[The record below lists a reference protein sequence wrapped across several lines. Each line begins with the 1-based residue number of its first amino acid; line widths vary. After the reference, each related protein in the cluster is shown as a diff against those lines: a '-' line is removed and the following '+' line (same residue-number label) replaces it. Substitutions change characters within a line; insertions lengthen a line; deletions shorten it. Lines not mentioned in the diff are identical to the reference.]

1 MLSLSFYPISDL
13 SFNDI
18 TILQK
23 DSFEMLKDVRK
34 LVLSNCNITEIK
46 QQPFTELMY
55 LEELY
60 LDYNKLSD
68 TSYNFLGTIKKLQ
81 TLDIAQNNF
90 NVIPN
95 ITGLS
100 KLFDLYASGNNIKT
114 IQDGTF
120 NNTRIQNLR
129 LSSNSQL
136 HSIAEDALLPLDR
149 LKVLDVSWSALTKLP
164 SLQYTPNLVD
174 LNLVHSNLEELPS
187 DLCQLV
193 PKLSQMTANFN
204 QLKSVPDLQNCTKI
218 SIVFLDFN
226 NIKKIGKNTFSG
238 LERLT
243 SVLLHNNEIE
253 EIHPEAFRGL
263 SSLSFLHIG
272 HNSVSAIPPG
282 LFDEVVNLENL
293 ELQYNSITSLSKDVF
308 KHLANLQIL
317 YLNDNKISSVADQ
330 IFPSNMTWLQKLNIS
345 NNPLMTHFPIPKNGF
360 PFLHTFAMQNLP
372 LMYNVPSLVEIPRI
386 QFIYMTY
393 PYHCCIYKDH
403 LPEDLLITPKL
414 VKAKSNTN
422 SDLIP
427 PFNEEVHGNGTHAD
441 VTTEHDSDET
451 ILIIIR
457 SSAEPLTLP
466 PHVLEGHLFPEL
478 QDPYNPKDHDIT
490 QEDIDHVLR
499 EFAQQNNL
507 SIRILPNNEIDIIG
521 FENGL
526 EVVFGGLNEESIK
539 RLFLRLPVFNDIS
552 QVYCE
557 PVQNPFMPCENL
569 LDPDPVRVLVWIV
582 WFPAILGNI
591 AVIFVTLASTE
602 KVDVPSFILCNL
614 ALADFMLGIFLSFLG
629 VVDVRTFGEGSFYKS
644 ALHWQKG
651 PGCLTAGFIGVFA
664 NELSVYLMVVLT
676 LERLHTIVYSFKQQ
690 GSRMKM
696 RHAVALVL
704 FGWIFAGV
712 AASLPL
718 FDVNS
723 YTEVSICL
731 PFRTEYL
738 RDKIYIGT
746 LFCLSVLAFLA
757 ILFSYVHILVIYCK
771 SPASEKR
778 QQERITTSIK
788 MGVLVLG
795 NCACWLP
802 LAVIGLAALGD
813 VYLINLTSAKYF
825 IVIVFP
831 LNACLNP
838 FLYTISKK
846 TFWDRCHSICKKT
859 DRRLQEVS
867 RTRRSSLASAST
879 TSSHDIDFDLL
890 HRRQSRRS
898 LSLQMES
905 SPTIVHSAQ
914 PVPVVPHLGR
924 RNSSPAI
931 FGVDHGMTESRKVGI
946 KLPSD
951 PTLIDSE
958 SRFSVLRTQNEF
970 NRTPSK
976 CLSIVHEETSLCASD
991 DEYNDPQSPFRFS
1004 AELRALQRANSD
1016 PTNRHRLGDYVRRD
1030 IHSLYDVDG
1039 DNRSDIS
1046 SSSEYDDCR
1055 SSPSPHC
1062 VIDSH
1067 DTTDNRYSSS
1077 TTDSYS
1083 VVSRNT
1089 HHSIVTRLINPHA
1102 QRPSHGAVESSC

>member
-1 MLSLSFYPISDL
+1 MSFYPISDL

-18 TILQK
+18 PIVQK
-23 DSFEMLKDVRK
+23 DSFQMLKDVRK

-46 QQPFTELMY
+46 QQPFAELTY

-68 TSYNFLGTIKKLQ
+68 TSYNFLGTIKRLH

-95 ITGLS
+95 ITGLN
-100 KLFDLYASGNNIKT
+100 KLYDLYASGNNIKT

-120 NNTRIQNLR
+120 NNTRIRNLR

-136 HSIAEDALLPLDR
+136 RSIAEDALLPLNR
-149 LKVLDVSWSALTKLP
+149 LNELDVSWSALTKLP

-174 LNLVHSNLEELPS
+174 LNMVHSKLEELPS
-187 DLCQLV
+187 DLCQLL
-193 PKLSQMTANFN
+193 PKLSKLTANFN
-204 QLKSVPDLQNCTKI
+204 RLKSVPDLQNCTRM

-226 NIKKIGKNTFSG
+226 KINKISKNTFSG

-243 SVLLHNNEIE
+243 TIFLHNNEIE

-272 HNSVSAIPPG
+272 YNLLSAIPSG
-282 LFDEVVNLENL
+282 LFDEVVNLEKL
-293 ELQYNSITSLSKDVF
+293 ELQYNNIASLSKDVF
-308 KHLANLQIL
+308 KRLTYLQIL
-317 YLNDNKISSVADQ
+317 YLNDNKISSVADR

-345 NNPLMTHFPIPKNGF
+345 NNPLMTDFPIPKNGF
-360 PFLHTFAMQNLP
+360 PFLHTLAMKNLP
-372 LMYNVPSLVEIPRI
+372 LMYNVPSIVEIPRI
-386 QFIYMTY
+386 QFVYMTY
-393 PYHCCIYKDH
+393 PYHCCIFKDH
-403 LPEDLLITPKL
+403 LPEDLLITSKL
-414 VKAKSNTN
+414 VKHKTNT
-422 SDLIP
+422 DEDFIP
-427 PFNEEVHGNGTHAD
+427 PINVEAHGNGSHVDATK
-441 VTTEHDSDET
+441 EHESDET

-457 SSAEPLTLP
+457 PSAEPLTLP

-490 QEDIDHVLR
+490 QEDIDHILR
-499 EFAQQNNL
+499 EFAQQSNL

-521 FENGL
+521 FENGT
-526 EVVFGGLNEESIK
+526 EVVFGGLNEDSIK
-539 RLFLRLPVFNDIS
+539 RLFLSLPVFNNIS

-557 PVQNPFMPCENL
+557 PVQNAFMPCENL

-602 KVDVPSFILCNL
+602 KVDVPNFILCNL
-614 ALADFMLGIFLSFLG
+614 AVADFMLGIFLSFLG

-676 LERLHTIVYSFKQQ
+676 LERLHTIVYSFEQQ

-718 FDVNS
+718 FDINS

-738 RDKIYIGT
+738 RDKIYIGA

-771 SPASEKR
+771 SPANEKKL
-778 QQERITTSIK
+778 QERITTSIK
-788 MGVLVLG
+788 MGALVIS
-795 NCACWLP
+795 NCVCWLP
-802 LAVIGLAALGD
+802 LAVLGLAALGD
-813 VYLINLTSAKYF
+813 VYLINLTAAKYF
-825 IVIVFP
+825 IVLIFP

-846 TFWDRCHSICKKT
+846 TFWEKFRSICKKT
-859 DRRLQEVS
+859 DRRLQEVNISS
-867 RTRRSSLASAST
+867 RTRRGSLASAST
-879 TSSHDIDFDLL
+879 TSSHDIDFELL

-905 SPTIVHSAQ
+905 SPTIVHSTQ
-914 PVPVVPHLGR
+914 TVPVAPHLGR

-931 FGVDHGMTESRKVGI
+931 FGVDNGMTDSRKVGI

-951 PTLIDSE
+951 PTLTDSE

-991 DEYNDPQSPFRFS
+991 DEFNDPQSPFRFS

-1016 PTNRHRLGDYVRRD
+1016 VTNRHRLSDFVRRD
-1030 IHSLYDVDG
+1030 IRSYDVD

-1046 SSSEYDDCR
+1046 SSSEYDDAR

-1067 DTTDNRYSSS
+1067 DPTDNRYSSS